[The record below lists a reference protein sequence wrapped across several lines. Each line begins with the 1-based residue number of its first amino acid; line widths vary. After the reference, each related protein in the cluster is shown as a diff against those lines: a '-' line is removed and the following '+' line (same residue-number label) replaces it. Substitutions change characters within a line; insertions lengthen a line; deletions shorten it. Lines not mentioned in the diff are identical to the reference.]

1 MLNPMSQT
9 LRVGIAGAGFA
20 GKFHL
25 ENMPEWA
32 AVAGVTSARR
42 ESREAFAAA
51 HSVRAF
57 DSVEAM
63 LPEIDV
69 LDICTPPSSHGGYI
83 LAAAEAG
90 KHVIV
95 EKPLTGFYGSPG
107 EATKRQMLNAVIEDC
122 RRLRDAVR
130 AAGITLGYAE
140 NFVYAPSV
148 QKEREIVEK
157 TKAQILRMAAEES
170 HNGSHSPVYGIWSV
184 QGGGSLIGKGC
195 HPLGAVLYLKRKEGL
210 ARLGRPIRPA
220 AVSAR
225 THSITRLA
233 AFEDRGFLRT
243 KYHDTEDYAL
253 LHVIFDDGMVAD
265 IMTSEL
271 VLGGIYDFVE
281 VFANNH
287 RTRCRMSPVN
297 VIDVYNPKH
306 EQFKDLYLVEKI
318 SSNEGW
324 LPASPE
330 EGWSL
335 GYGRELG
342 DFLRAIRAGRQPE
355 SDLDLAIDTTLTIY
369 AGYVSA
375 DDRGREVEVPRIDE
389 WPPYNFTPDR

>member
-1 MLNPMSQT
+1 MKSMQKT
-9 LRVGIAGAGFA
+9 LRVGIAGTGFA

-25 ENMPEWA
+25 ENYPECG
-32 AVAGVTSARR
+32 VEVTGVTSVRP
-42 ESREAFAAA
+42 ESREAFASA
-51 HSVRAF
+51 HGLRAF
-57 DSVEAM
+57 ASVADM

-69 LDICTPPSSHGGYI
+69 LDICTPPSSHREYI
-83 LAAAEAG
+83 LAAAAAG
-90 KHVIV
+90 KHVVV
-95 EKPLTGFYGSPG
+95 EKPFTGFYGSP
-107 EATKRQMLNAVIEDC
+107 ERFDKRRMLDAVVEDV
-122 RRLRDAVR
+122 RVLRDAVHG
-130 AAGITLGYAE
+130 AGITLGYAE
-140 NFVYAPSV
+140 NFVYAPSI
-148 QKEREIVEK
+148 QREREIVEK
-157 TKAQILRMAAEES
+157 SHAQILRMVGEES
-170 HNGSHSPVYGIWSV
+170 HSGSHSPVYGIWSV

-225 THSITRLA
+225 THSITKLPG
-233 AFEDRGFLRT
+233 FEDKGFLRT
-243 KYHDTEDYAL
+243 TYKDTEDYGIM
-253 LHVIFDDGMVAD
+253 HVVFDDGTIAD
-265 IMTSEL
+265 VIASEL

-297 VIDVYNPKH
+297 VLDVYNPRH

-324 LPASPE
+324 IPASPE

-335 GYGRELG
+335 GYGRELR
-342 DFLRAIRAGRQPE
+342 DFVNAVRTGRPPE

-369 AGYVSA
+369 AAYISA
-375 DDRGREVEVPRIDE
+375 DEQGREAAVPRL
-389 WPPYNFTPDR
+389 